1 MRLICLFGCHF
12 DRRTIIWKNSGKICK
27 ILRSSLSSNTS
38 QGIFFLNQKEVVTF
52 ELAEALLPLID
63 VPKEQVGYSCWML
76 LVGFTRWVTVEFIP
90 PGGGQDG
97 ILG

>member
-1 MRLICLFGCHF
+1 MRWFVCLDVILIDAQL
-12 DRRTIIWKNSGKICK
+12 SGKTAEKICK
-27 ILRSSLSSNTS
+27 ILRSSLSSNTP

-76 LVGFTRWVTVEFIP
+76 LVGFTRA
-90 PGGGQDG
+90 
-97 ILG
+97 